1 MSTTQV
7 APAVKT
13 QTIEELKAIVAQLER
28 KLANKAPSDGIKL
41 GSKGNVCVYG
51 VGRYPVSL
59 YASQWAV
66 LIEKV
71 KSGKLEAFI
80 AANHDKLSFKS
91 EE

>member
-1 MSTTQV
+1 MSAQATV
-7 APAVKT
+7 SPAT
-13 QTIEELKAIVAQLER
+13 QTNDELKAVIADLQR

-66 LIEKV
+66 IIEKV

-80 AANHDKLSFKS
+80 AANKAKLSVK
-91 EE
+91 E